1 MINVKE
7 KNRNNIILAL
17 QVLAVFCI
25 AVIHYSTLFSI
36 KIGTASPLIIIP
48 FLIIVSYY
56 SGMWRGVIF
65 AFAYGIYMDSVAAD
79 TLCFN
84 TLALGLIFCVC
95 GVLITYFFNRNISA
109 ALLLSLGAALA
120 YFVLKWLFF
129 FVFTATEGHHIYLFR
144 YAVPSAIYSAVFAL
158 PFYHIAKF
166 FSNKQK

>member
-7 KNRNNIILAL
+7 KNRNNIVLAL
-17 QVLAVFCI
+17 QIFAVFCI
-25 AVIHYSTLFSI
+25 AVIHYSTLFPL

-48 FLIIVSYY
+48 FLIIISYY

-65 AFAYGIYMDSVAAD
+65 AFAYGIYMDSVAAN

-84 TLALGLIFCVC
+84 TLALGLIICVC

-109 ALLLSLGAALA
+109 VLLLSLGAALA

-129 FVFTATEGHHIYLFR
+129 FVFAGTESHPIYLFH
-144 YAVPSAIYSAVFAL
+144 YAIPSAIYSAVFAL
-158 PFYHIAKF
+158 PFYYIAKF
-166 FSNKQK
+166 LISRQN